1 MPPIRSWRSPGIE
14 VRDGAVAGLGVFAV
28 EPIPA
33 GRIVAV
39 KAGHIVDREE
49 VFRLTVEIDAP
60 ESNAVIRRSGQ
71 EGHVDLAAAVQANAA
86 INGLAR
92 QCLLVEHAGF

>member
-1 MPPIRSWRSPGIE
+1 VAGRDPPTWASPTGTPPATERGGTVPPIRSWRSPGIE

-39 KAGHIVDREE
+39 KAGHIMPPA
-49 VFRLTVEIDAP
+49 L
-60 ESNAVIRRSGQ
+60 RSGTVRLPDS
-71 EGHVDLAAAVQANAA
+71 GCS
-86 INGLAR
+86 R
-92 QCLLVEHAGF
+92 